1 MHAAVRQ
8 APAAPPRDVVAGAVP
23 AVQRAVSLLDLL
35 ARTGRPHSLAE
46 LTHTLGLPKSSVHGL
61 CHTLSAN
68 GYLRRV
74 EGGFFIGPAVMSL
87 AHAFSRHTSLSNEF
101 AALWQELPQPP
112 EDTVIVS
119 VLIGNE
125 VLYVATRNGNRPLGL
140 AFNEGMRLPAHL
152 AASGKA
158 MLAWRSESALRALF
172 PTDPLPRLTGH
183 GVDSVR
189 ALMDELAR
197 TRERGYSVD
206 DEGVREGVVC
216 FGAPVFGADGEPVA
230 GLGMCL
236 HKSRLDETTARSH
249 QLAVTSIAG
258 QLTQRMGGRAPDMAT
273 GEAGH
278 E

>member
-1 MHAAVRQ
+1 MHAAVRS
-8 APAAPPRDVVAGAVP
+8 AHPPAPPREIVAGTVP

-61 CHTLSAN
+61 CHTLSAS

-87 AHAFSRHTSLSNEF
+87 AHAFMRHTSVSSEF
-101 AALWQELPQPP
+101 ATLWQELPRAP
-112 EDTVIVS
+112 EDTVILS
-119 VLIGNE
+119 VLIGSE
-125 VLYVATRNGNRPLGL
+125 VVYVAARNGNRPLGL

-158 MLAWRSESALRALF
+158 MLAWRSERALREMY
-172 PTDPLPRLTGH
+172 PDGPLPRLTH
-183 GVDSVR
+183 AGVDSLR
-189 ALMDELAR
+189 SLLDDLAE
-197 TRERGYSVD
+197 TRRRGYSID

-230 GLGMCL
+230 GLGLCV
-236 HKSRLDETTARSH
+236 HKSRLDTPAARVH
-249 QLAVTSIAG
+249 QEAVMSIAR
-258 QLTQRMGGRAPDMAT
+258 QLTQRMGGAAPANSDADR
-273 GEAGH
+273 
-278 E
+278 

>member
-1 MHAAVRQ
+1 MHAAIRT
-8 APAAPPRDVVAGAVP
+8 ATPHAPPRDIVAGAVP

-46 LTHTLGLPKSSVHGL
+46 LTHSLGLPKSSVHGL
-61 CHTLSAN
+61 CHTLSAS

-87 AHAFSRHTSLSNEF
+87 AHAFMRHTSVSSEF

-112 EDTVIVS
+112 EDTVILS

-125 VLYVATRNGNRPLGL
+125 VVYVAARNGNRPLGL

-158 MLAWRSESALRALF
+158 VLAWRTERELRELF
-172 PTDPLPRLTGH
+172 PSEALPRLTH
-183 GVDSVR
+183 AGVDSVR
-189 ALMDELAR
+189 ALLDELAV
-197 TRERGYSVD
+197 TRRRGYSVD

-216 FGAPVFGADGEPVA
+216 FGAPVFGAGGEPVA
-230 GLGMCL
+230 GLGVCV
-236 HKSRLDETTARSH
+236 HKSRLDPAAERGHQEAVMAIAR
-249 QLAVTSIAG
+249 
-258 QLTQRMGGRAPDMAT
+258 QLTQRMGGAAPGAS
-273 GEAGH
+273 A
-278 E
+278 

>member
-1 MHAAVRQ
+1 MHAAVRP
-8 APAAPPRDVVAGAVP
+8 AHSAAAPRDIVAGAVP

-46 LTHTLGLPKSSVHGL
+46 LTNTLGLPKSSVHGL

-87 AHAFSRHTSLSNEF
+87 AHAFMRHTSVSSEF

-112 EDTVIVS
+112 EDTVILS
-119 VLIGNE
+119 VLIGSE
-125 VLYVATRNGNRPLGL
+125 VVYVAARNGNRPLGL

-158 MLAWRSESALRALF
+158 MLAWRSEAALRELYPSDA
-172 PTDPLPRLTGH
+172 LPRLTH
-183 GVDSVR
+183 AGVDNLR
-189 ALMDELAR
+189 ALLDELAE
-197 TRERGYSVD
+197 TRQRGYSID

-230 GLGMCL
+230 GLGLCL
-236 HKSRLDETTARSH
+236 HKSRLDGRTARSH
-249 QLAVTSIAG
+249 QQAVMSIAR
-258 QLTQRMGGRAPDMAT
+258 QLTQRMGGAAPGTSA
-273 GEAGH
+273 
-278 E
+278 